1 MRSSIKINKKRIWNL
16 YICEQEDLSS
26 WNTKGGNSKT
36 KIKIEPINWNTKSNG
51 LAYNYS
57 IKEKR
62 SNRTDEIFK
71 EIMAENFWK
80 LKTLSKHTSETFKD
94 QQGGLNRK

>member
-1 MRSSIKINKKRIWNL
+1 MNRKIYLAETQRG
-16 YICEQEDLSS
+16 E
-26 WNTKGGNSKT
+26 NSKT

-71 EIMAENFWK
+71 EIMAENF
-80 LKTLSKHTSETFKD
+80 
-94 QQGGLNRK
+94 